1 MTYIRDLRA
10 RTGPMPLILSG
21 ACALILRGDEVL
33 LQRRV
38 DTGGWGTP
46 GGLSEPGES
55 LEDTLRR
62 EVHEETGLTVL
73 DPLLFTV
80 VSGPDTFV
88 RLPNG
93 DEFYQVSAAYVV
105 RRWDGLPRAD
115 GLEGTELRFWP
126 LDALPERLGPVDRAA
141 LTQLRV
147 CAGGL

>member
-1 MTYIRDLRA
+1 
-10 RTGPMPLILSG
+10 MPLILSG